1 MLVNTVLECVMTN
14 CVLCVFLM
22 VLWVGLQIV
31 AFPGHTHLLV
41 DIYLTSKG
49 VNTDVTSSLPRS
61 TTGSPPILSLAA
73 AILLLVL

>member
-1 MLVNTVLECVMTN
+1 MFRKKLDAVFVNTVLECVMTN

-41 DIYLTSKG
+41 DIYLT
-49 VNTDVTSSLPRS
+49 
-61 TTGSPPILSLAA
+61 
-73 AILLLVL
+73 